1 VDPGLFCAQA
11 RLFIVAG
18 KGGVG
23 KTTVSAALARMAA
36 RTGLSSLIVE
46 VEGKSGLG
54 SAFGHSDPLSYEE
67 VVLAAGGGADG
78 AADVRA
84 RTVTPDDALLEY
96 LEDHGMRRISRR
108 LVASGAL
115 DVVATAAPGIKDI
128 LVLGKVKQLERAAAA
143 GQPEAAEFVILDG
156 PAAGHAVTF
165 LTSAS
170 GLLDAVTVGPIRAQ
184 AADVIELL
192 TDPQRCQVML
202 VTLPEET
209 PVNEVVETAYALE
222 DRVGLHLAPIV
233 VNGLYPAVALDCD
246 AGRAAELAGVRLS
259 RSELDT
265 IEGAAEFR
273 RERQRLQ
280 AEQVRRLADALPLPQ
295 LHLPFVFTTEL
306 GPSEVELLS
315 GALGDAVTRLP
326 DPDPRAASAAGRNG
340 RAVDP

>member
-36 RTGLSSLIVE
+36 RRGLSSLIVE

-143 GQPEAAEFVILDG
+143 GQPDAAEFVILDG

-192 TDPQRCQVML
+192 TDPERCQVML

-233 VNGLYPAVALDCD
+233 VNGLYPPEALDGD
-246 AGRAAELAGVRLS
+246 AGHAADLAGVRLS
-259 RSELDT
+259 RSEL
-265 IEGAAEFR
+265 EALGEAAEFR

-280 AEQVRRLADALPLPQ
+280 SEQVQRLADALPLPQ

-306 GPSEVELLS
+306 GPLEVEVLS
-315 GALGDAVTRLP
+315 AALGDAIARLP
-326 DPDPRAASAAGRNG
+326 DPDPHAASVAGRNG
-340 RAVDP
+340 RPADP